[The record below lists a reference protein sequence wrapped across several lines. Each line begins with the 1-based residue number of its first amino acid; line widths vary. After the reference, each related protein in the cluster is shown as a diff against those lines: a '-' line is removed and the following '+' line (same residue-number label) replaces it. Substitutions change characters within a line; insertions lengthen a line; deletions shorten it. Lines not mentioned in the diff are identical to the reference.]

1 MTKLQ
6 ICRKEKERHGLVC
19 CVVCLRDDGVASG
32 RLVRRRR
39 AGPPGMC
46 RSYWLQAVG
55 PPRSHWLPALSPAD
69 RCNTAAPTGGGGER
83 SRRRHHRRQR
93 TFHRRLFTDH
103 EKITGAAAAAAAVV
117 QWEV

>member
-1 MTKLQ
+1 MIKVQ
-6 ICRKEKERHGLVC
+6 IGKVKNVLLVVC

-39 AGPPGMC
+39 AGPPGMR

-55 PPRSHWLPALSPAD
+55 PPRSHWLLPALSPTD
-69 RCNTAAPTGGGGER
+69 GCNTAAPSGGGGER

-93 TFHRRLFTDH
+93 TFHRGLFTDY
-103 EKITGAAAAAAAVV
+103 EKITGAATAAAAVV